1 MTTDEV
7 TAGDRTEVP
16 APASAP
22 AGPVGPPPG
31 RALVPRL
38 VRLLRHEWTL
48 ASLGGL
54 LLAVLL
60 TWPTV
65 RDITTTIP
73 QDTGDPVLQAW
84 QIAWGGHAVLTDPL
98 QVWHSNTFF
107 PERYTYAYSDTLLG
121 YAPLGMIGEGP
132 VAAIVRYNILYVL
145 VHALAFVGAYA
156 LVRQLGANRVGA
168 AVAGV
173 AFGYAPWKLAQAG
186 HLHVLSIGGI
196 ALALAMLARGHG
208 WSLRYG
214 YRPDRRRP
222 GWALAGWLVAAW
234 QMTLGF
240 GIGLPFGYVLAL
252 TCVAVGICYLWSWW
266 RRSVRPV
273 FGGRLLAADLAGG
286 LIFASVTLMMA
297 LPYLEVVSR
306 NPDGRRTLAHVEQFS
321 PPLRG
326 FFTAPPESWLW
337 GDRHAAARELLP
349 FAGEMTLLPG
359 VVLIGLAFAGL
370 FFSAWRVR
378 HRLLLAAG
386 VLVSV
391 ALAAGTRFGGD
402 GDPGY
407 ATLVL
412 HLPGWDGIRTS
423 GRLVLWTTL
432 LLGIL
437 AAGALSMVGR
447 GEPTPAADPE
457 GEPAGDPEGNAT
469 GVTEGNATG
478 DVEGNATGDPVGD
491 PGGDAETDG
500 TGTVPAR
507 DGAGKPVPAVAGAVL
522 RSAVLRSAV
531 PEQGPTRAPVRPSR
545 PARTATARAE
555 VAPAG
560 WLVRLL
566 TLVPLALVVLE
577 GVNTTP
583 HVPVTPQPAAL
594 RGIDGP
600 LLVLPSDGTFEFTI
614 MLWSTDGFP
623 RIANGLASFVPP
635 TQQQIRAVTPS
646 FPDQASVAYLR
657 QIGIRTVVVLPDYLN
672 GTPWQDV
679 LNRDV
684 QGLGISRE
692 ETAGSVVFRLG

>member
-1 MTTDEV
+1 MTTKQEEPPV
-7 TAGDRTEVP
+7 E
-16 APASAP
+16 PASGSAQT
-22 AGPVGPPPG
+22 GDGGGG
-31 RALVPRL
+31 RAALL
-38 VRLLRHEWTL
+38 LGVRLMRHEWTL
-48 ASLGGL
+48 ASVGGV

-60 TWPTV
+60 TWPTL
-65 RDITTTIP
+65 RDLTQTIP
-73 QDTGDPVLQAW
+73 QDTGDPLLQAW
-84 QIAWGGHAVLTDPL
+84 QVAWGGHALLTDPAQL
-98 QVWHSNTFF
+98 WHSNTFF

-121 YAPLGMIGEGP
+121 YAPFGMIGAGP
-132 VAAIVRYNILYVL
+132 VAAVVRYNILYVL

-156 LVRQLGANRVGA
+156 LVRQLGADRAGA

-214 YRPDRRRP
+214 YRPELRRP
-222 GWALAGWLVAAW
+222 GWALAGWLAAAW

-252 TCVAVGICYLWSWW
+252 ICVVVMIGYGWSWW
-266 RRSVRPV
+266 RRSARPV

-286 LIFASVTLMMA
+286 LLFATVTILMA
-297 LPYLEVVSR
+297 LPYMEVVAR
-306 NPDGRRTLAHVEQFS
+306 NPDGRRTLAHIEQFS

-326 FFTAPPESWLW
+326 FFTAPAESWLW
-337 GDRHAAARELLP
+337 GERHAAARELLP
-349 FAGEMTLLPG
+349 FPGEMTLLPG

-370 FFSAWRVR
+370 FYSAWRVR

-437 AAGALSMVGR
+437 AAGALSAFGR
-447 GEPTPAADPE
+447 
-457 GEPAGDPEGNAT
+457 
-469 GVTEGNATG
+469 
-478 DVEGNATGDPVGD
+478 
-491 PGGDAETDG
+491 
-500 TGTVPAR
+500 
-507 DGAGKPVPAVAGAVL
+507 
-522 RSAVLRSAV
+522 
-531 PEQGPTRAPVRPSR
+531 
-545 PARTATARAE
+545 
-555 VAPAG
+555 AG

-566 TLVPLALVVLE
+566 VLVPLALVVLE

-583 HVPVTPQPAAL
+583 HPLVQPQPAAL
-594 RGIDGP
+594 RGATGP
-600 LLVLPSDGTFEFTI
+600 LLVLPSDGTFEFTV

-623 RIANGLASFVPP
+623 QIANGLASFTPP
-635 TQQQIRAVTPS
+635 AQQQIRTVTAS
-646 FPDQASVAYLR
+646 FPDPASVAYLR
-657 QIGIRTVVVLPDYLN
+657 QIGIRTVVVLPEYLN

-679 LNRDV
+679 VDRDV
-684 QGLGISRE
+684 QGLGIGRE
-692 ETAGSVVFRLG
+692 EIAGAVVFRLG